1 MAECMVP
8 NENVARVKVV
18 DLFKVVEGT
27 ILSLKNEDAIGPTA
41 ANTLR
46 LCCEFFKQELDEL

>member
-1 MAECMVP
+1 METRVP
-8 NENVARVKVV
+8 NENVARVKVAE
-18 DLFKVVEGT
+18 LFKVVEGT

-46 LCCEFFKQELDEL
+46 LCCKFFKQELDEL